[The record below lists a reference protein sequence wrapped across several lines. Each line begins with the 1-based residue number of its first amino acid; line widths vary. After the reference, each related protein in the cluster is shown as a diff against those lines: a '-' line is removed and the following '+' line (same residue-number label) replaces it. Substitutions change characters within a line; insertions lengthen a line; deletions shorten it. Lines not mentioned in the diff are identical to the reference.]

1 MGKRVKPKSSDSFE
15 SEVQRQFGALAAEW
29 GMSGPV
35 DASIIIPSL
44 EYSLDRLTY
53 DWMLDTEDA
62 AVSVDVRLVVTEGLV
77 SADVETI
84 VVGHGMGPAQSV
96 HTGARTWHSLQ
107 KSIASHVAWL
117 GRLHPSL
124 SGPDAQDFLLRA
136 GARTTHPDLE

>member
-1 MGKRVKPKSSDSFE
+1 MGKRVKPKSSDTFE
-15 SEVQRQFGALAAEW
+15 SEVQRQFGPLAEEW
-29 GMSGPV
+29 GMTGPV

-44 EYSLDRLTY
+44 EYQRDRLTY
-53 DWMLDTEDA
+53 DWMFDTEDG
-62 AVSVDVRLVVTEGLV
+62 AVSVDVRLVVTEGLL

-84 VVGHGMGPAQSV
+84 VVGHGMGSPQSV
-96 HTGARTWHSLQ
+96 HTSARTWHSLEL
-107 KSIASHVAWL
+107 SIASHVRWL